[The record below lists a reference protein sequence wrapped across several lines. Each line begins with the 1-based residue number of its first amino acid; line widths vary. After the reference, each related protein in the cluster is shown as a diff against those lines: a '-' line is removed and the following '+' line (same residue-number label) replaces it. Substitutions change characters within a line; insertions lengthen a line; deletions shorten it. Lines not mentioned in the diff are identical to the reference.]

1 MNFKGHPGK
10 YSLMLWL
17 NIFIFIVDTF
27 LCSSVQFSSSV
38 VSNSFRPHEPQHAGP
53 PCPSPTPRVYSNS
66 CPLSWWCHLTIS
78 SSVITFS
85 SHPQSFPEQ
94 GLFQWVS
101 SSHQVAKVL
110 EFQLNVDCPL
120 FSSLR
125 MSKSRDIGKHGG
137 KRQQGKLNVKWSHS
151 VVSDSLQPHGLYS
164 PWNSPGQN
172 TGVGSL
178 SFSRESSP
186 PRGQI
191 QVLWIKPRSPALQ
204 ADSLPAEPPVEP
216 HSKLVLSLQ
225 LHLSQLLTISQV
237 LFFFFCL
244 ILNRHIL
251 SLRNN
256 RS

>member
-78 SSVITFS
+78 SSVIPFS

-125 MSKSRDIGKHGG
+125 LSKSWDIGKHGG
-137 KRQQGKLNVKWSHS
+137 KRQQGKLNVKWK
-151 VVSDSLQPHGLYS
+151 
-164 PWNSPGQN
+164 
-172 TGVGSL
+172 SL
-178 SFSRESSP
+178 SRVWLFATPWTIQSMEFSRPEYWS
-186 PRGQI
+186 R
-191 QVLWIKPRSPALQ
+191 
-204 ADSLPAEPPVEP
+204 
-216 HSKLVLSLQ
+216 
-225 LHLSQLLTISQV
+225 
-237 LFFFFCL
+237 
-244 ILNRHIL
+244 
-251 SLRNN
+251 
-256 RS
+256 